1 MPNKIGISGI
11 SKDTQDHFV
20 AGIGDKEGKEGI
32 TEIIDDQVGTDE
44 VVTQSTQSTASTARK
59 TDEADEV
66 GTQKQKPKRLK
77 PNFSACSA
85 CKSGVAMWKWS
96 RNGNVFCVTCM
107 RESMEGWNE
116 DDGPMG
122 EFLDITG
129 GFAILYGCASKA
141 T

>member
-1 MPNKIGISGI
+1 MPNKIGI

-20 AGIGDKEGKEGI
+20 AGIGDKEGI

-44 VVTQSTQSTASTARK
+44 VVTQSTARK

-77 PNFSACSA
+77 PNFYACSA

-107 RESMEGWNE
+107 RKSMEGWNE

-122 EFLDITG
+122 DFLDIT

>member
-1 MPNKIGISGI
+1 MPNKIGI

-20 AGIGDKEGKEGI
+20 AGIGDKEGI

-44 VVTQSTQSTASTARK
+44 VVTQSTARK
-59 TDEADEV
+59 NDEADEV

-129 GFAILYGCASKA
+129 FAILYGCASKA

>member
-1 MPNKIGISGI
+1 MPNKIGISKD
-11 SKDTQDHFV
+11 SKDTQDTQDHFV
-20 AGIGDKEGKEGI
+20 AGIGDKEGI

-44 VVTQSTQSTASTARK
+44 VVTQSTARKRKTK

-66 GTQKQKPKRLK
+66 ETQKQKPKRLK
-77 PNFSACSA
+77 PNVSACSA

-107 RESMEGWNE
+107 RKSMEGWNE

>member
-1 MPNKIGISGI
+1 MPNKIGI

-20 AGIGDKEGKEGI
+20 AGIGDKEGI

-44 VVTQSTQSTASTARK
+44 VVTQSTARKRKTK

-66 GTQKQKPKRLK
+66 ETQKQKPKRLK
-77 PNFSACSA
+77 PNVSACSA
-85 CKSGVAMWKWS
+85 CKSGVAMWEWS

-107 RESMEGWNE
+107 RKSMEGWNE

-122 EFLDITG
+122 DFLDITG

>member
-1 MPNKIGISGI
+1 MPNKIGI

-20 AGIGDKEGKEGI
+20 AGIGDKEGI

-44 VVTQSTQSTASTARK
+44 VVTQSTARK

-77 PNFSACSA
+77 PNFPACSA

-107 RESMEGWNE
+107 RKSMEGWNE

-122 EFLDITG
+122 DFLDIT